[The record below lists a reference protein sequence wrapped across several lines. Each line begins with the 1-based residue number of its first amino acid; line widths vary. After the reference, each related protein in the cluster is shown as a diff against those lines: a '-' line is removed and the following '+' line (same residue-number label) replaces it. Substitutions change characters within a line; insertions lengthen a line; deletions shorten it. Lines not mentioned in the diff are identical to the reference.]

1 MPGNWMP
8 VNMTKDEL
16 IAAGFDLNE
25 SQLREVLNRD
35 KLRSMKEEH
44 ERRRVLRESGILSME
59 SEEQEET

>member
-59 SEEQEET
+59 SEE